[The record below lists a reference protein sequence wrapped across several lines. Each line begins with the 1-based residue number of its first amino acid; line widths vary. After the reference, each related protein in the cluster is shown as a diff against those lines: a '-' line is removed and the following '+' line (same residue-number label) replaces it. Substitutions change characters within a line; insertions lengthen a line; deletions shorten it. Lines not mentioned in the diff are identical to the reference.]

1 LPIREE
7 DSAVGGL
14 NRSTGSHENGAG
26 ENTLENVMTSAEE
39 WNAAF
44 KVRPIHEYLDNSA
57 ERFGDR
63 PAADFM
69 GKVWSYR
76 EMGDLVDRTA
86 AGLQAMGV
94 GPGVHVGL
102 CLPNTPFYTIFY
114 FAILKIGGTVANF
127 NPLYVEREIAFQ
139 ARDADVRI
147 MVTMDLKVIY
157 DKVENVRKE
166 RVLDKII
173 VCPMAFCLPTIK
185 KMLFSLFKRKELA
198 AIPQDEAHIRFED
211 LQTKG
216 SKPKPVE
223 IDPDETIAVLQYTG
237 GTTGVPKGAML
248 THKNLCANIEQMR
261 DIFEKAQPGEEKML
275 CVLPFFHVFAM
286 TVGQNLS
293 VILGAEMVLQPRF
306 ELKMLLE
313 TIVRK
318 KVTLFPGVPTIYTAI
333 NNSHETKKY
342 DLSSINLCISGGA
355 PLPVEV
361 KENFEKLTGCI
372 LVEGYGLTE
381 SSPVAAVNPL
391 DENRRAGSIG
401 RPVPGTKVRFVDIED
416 RKTEVAQGEK
426 GELLIHGQQVMKGY
440 WKRDDATAETITED
454 GYLHT
459 GDVGYQDEDGF
470 IYLVDRIKD
479 LILCSGYN
487 VYPRVIEEA
496 IYQNDAVDETIVIA
510 IPDEYRGQSPKAFV
524 KLKDGH
530 SLTAGDLKAFLK
542 DHLSAIELPREIEF
556 RDELPKTMVGKL
568 SKKELVE
575 EEAAKRAAA
584 AA

>member
-1 LPIREE
+1 
-7 DSAVGGL
+7 
-14 NRSTGSHENGAG
+14 
-26 ENTLENVMTSAEE
+26 MTTAEE

-44 KVRPIHEYLDNSA
+44 DARPVHEYLESTVA
-57 ERFGDR
+57 QFGDR

-69 GKVWSYR
+69 GKVWTYS
-76 EMGDLVDRTA
+76 ELGDLVDSTA

-102 CLPNTPFYTIFY
+102 CLPNTPYYTIFY

-157 DKVENVRKE
+157 DKVEEVRKE
-166 RVLDKII
+166 KILDKII
-173 VCPMAFCLPTIK
+173 VCPMTFCLPTIK
-185 KMLFSLFKRKELA
+185 KVLFSLFKRKELA
-198 AIPQDEAHIRFED
+198 DIPRDEAHVWFDE
-211 LQTKG
+211 LQTRG
-216 SKPKPVE
+216 NSPKPVE
-223 IDPDETIAVLQYTG
+223 IDPHDDIAVLQYTG

-248 THKNLCANIEQMR
+248 THQNLSANIEQMR
-261 DIFEKAQPGEEKML
+261 CVFEKARLGEEKML

-286 TVGQNLS
+286 TVAQNLS
-293 VILGAEMVLQPRF
+293 IILGAEMVLQPRF
-306 ELKMLLE
+306 ELKALLE
-313 TIVRK
+313 AVKRK
-318 KVTLFPGVPTIYTAI
+318 QVTLFPGVPTLYTAI
-333 NNSHETKKY
+333 NNSPMTANY
-342 DLSSINLCISGGA
+342 DLSSISLCLSGGA

-361 KENFEKLTGCI
+361 KESFEKLTGCV

-401 RPVPGTKVRFVDIED
+401 RLVPGTSARFVSIED
-416 RKTEVAQGEK
+416 RTTEVAAGEK
-426 GELLIHGQQVMKGY
+426 GELLLHGPQIMKGY
-440 WKRDDATAETITED
+440 WKREDATADTITAE

-459 GDVGYQDEDGF
+459 GDVGYQDDEGF

-496 IYQNDAVDETIVIA
+496 IYQNEAVDETIVIA
-510 IPDEYRGQSPKAFV
+510 IPDEYRGQSPKAFI
-524 KLKDGH
+524 KLKEGH
-530 SLTAGDLKAFLK
+530 SMTGEDMKTFLK
-542 DHLSAIELPREIEF
+542 EHLSSIEMPREFEF

-575 EEAAKRAAA
+575 EEAQRRAQSEAQSA
-584 AA
+584 

>member
-1 LPIREE
+1 
-7 DSAVGGL
+7 
-14 NRSTGSHENGAG
+14 
-26 ENTLENVMTSAEE
+26 MTTAEE

-44 KVRPIHEYLDNSA
+44 VPRPVHEYLEA
-57 ERFGDR
+57 TVARFGSR
-63 PAADFM
+63 PAADFL
-69 GKVWSYR
+69 GKVWTYA
-76 EMGDLVDRTA
+76 ELGELVDRTA

-102 CLPNTPFYTIFY
+102 CLPNTPYYTIFY

-147 MVTMDLKVIY
+147 MVTMDLKIIY
-157 DKVENVRKE
+157 DKVEDVRREKI
-166 RVLDKII
+166 LDKII
-173 VCPMAFCLPTIK
+173 VCPMAFCLPTVK
-185 KMLFSLFKRKELA
+185 RTLFGLFKRKELA
-198 AIPQDEAHIRFED
+198 DIPRDDAHIRFED
-211 LQTKG
+211 LQKSG
-216 SKPKPVE
+216 NAPRPVQ
-223 IDPDETIAVLQYTG
+223 IDPHEAIAVLQYTG

-248 THKNLCANIEQMR
+248 THRNLSANIEQMR
-261 DIFEKAQPGEEKML
+261 CIFEKAREGEERML

-286 TVGQNLS
+286 TVAQNLS

-306 ELKMLLE
+306 ELKALLE
-313 TIVRK
+313 AIVRK

-333 NNSHETKKY
+333 NNAPVTRKY
-342 DLSSINLCISGGA
+342 DLSSINLCLSGGA

-361 KENFEKLTGCI
+361 KENFEKITGCI

-391 DENRRAGSIG
+391 DDSRRAGSIG
-401 RPVPGTKVRFVDIED
+401 RLAPGTSARFVSIED
-416 RKTEVAQGEK
+416 RVSEMPAGEK
-426 GELLIHGQQVMKGY
+426 GELLLHGPQVMKGY
-440 WKRDDATAETITED
+440 WKRPDATAESITED

-459 GDVGYQDEDGF
+459 GDVGYMDEDGF

-496 IYQNDAVDETIVIA
+496 IYQHPAVDETIVIA
-510 IPDEYRGQSPKAFV
+510 VPDEYRGQTPKAFI
-524 KLKDGH
+524 KLKEG
-530 SLTAGDLKAFLK
+530 STLTVEDLKTFLK
-542 DHLSAIELPREIEF
+542 DHLSTIELPRDYEF

-575 EEAAKRAAA
+575 EEARKRAAA
-584 AA
+584 EAKSA

>member
-1 LPIREE
+1 
-7 DSAVGGL
+7 
-14 NRSTGSHENGAG
+14 
-26 ENTLENVMTSAEE
+26 MTTAEE

-44 KVRPIHEYLDNSA
+44 KPRPVHEYLETTVA
-57 ERFGDR
+57 QYGAR
-63 PAADFM
+63 PACDFM
-69 GKVWSYR
+69 GKTWSYA
-76 EMGDLVDRTA
+76 EIGALVDRTA

-102 CLPNTPFYTIFY
+102 CLPNTPYYTIFY
-114 FAILKIGGTVANF
+114 FAVLKIGGTVANF
-127 NPLYVEREIAFQ
+127 NPLYVERELSFQ

-157 DKVENVRKE
+157 DKVEEVRKE

-173 VCPMAFCLPTIK
+173 VCPMAWCLPTIK
-185 KMLFSLFKRKELA
+185 KVLFSLFKRKELA
-198 AIPQDEAHIRFED
+198 DIPRDDAHVRFED

-216 SKPKPVE
+216 DQPKPVK
-223 IDPDETIAVLQYTG
+223 IDPANDVAVLQYTG

-248 THKNLCANIEQMR
+248 THRNLSANIEQMR
-261 DIFEKAQPGEEKML
+261 CVFEKARPGEEKML

-286 TVGQNLS
+286 TVAQNLS
-293 VILGAEMVLQPRF
+293 IILGAEMVLQPRF
-306 ELKMLLE
+306 DLKSLLDA
-313 TIVRK
+313 VKRK

-333 NNSHETKKY
+333 NNSPMTANY
-342 DLSSINLCISGGA
+342 DLTSIRICLSGGA

-361 KENFEKLTGCI
+361 KESFEKITGCI

-381 SSPVAAVNPL
+381 TSPVAAVNPL
-391 DENRRAGSIG
+391 DDSRRAGSIG
-401 RPVPGTKVRFVDIED
+401 RLVPGTSARFVSIED
-416 RKTEVAQGEK
+416 RETEVPAGEK
-426 GELLIHGQQVMKGY
+426 GELLLHGPQVMKGY
-440 WKRDDATAETITED
+440 WKRDDATAETITRD

-459 GDVGYQDEDGF
+459 GDVGYLDDGGF

-496 IYQNDAVDETIVIA
+496 IYQHEAVDETIVIA
-510 IPDEYRGQSPKAFV
+510 VPDAYRGQSPKAFI
-524 KLKDGH
+524 KLKEGH
-530 SLTAGDLKAFLK
+530 SLTADDMKTFLK
-542 DHLSAIELPREIEF
+542 DHLSAIELPRDFEF

-575 EEAAKRAAA
+575 EEARKRAEAEA
-584 AA
+584 KSA

>member
-1 LPIREE
+1 
-7 DSAVGGL
+7 
-14 NRSTGSHENGAG
+14 
-26 ENTLENVMTSAEE
+26 MTTAEE
-39 WNAAF
+39 WSAAL
-44 KVRPIHEYLDNSA
+44 KIRPIHEYLDMSVA
-57 ERFGDR
+57 QFGDR

-69 GKVWSYR
+69 GKVWTYR
-76 EMGDLVDRTA
+76 ELGDLVDRTA

-157 DKVENVRKE
+157 DKVEDVRKE
-166 RVLDKII
+166 RGLDKII
-173 VCPMAFCLPTIK
+173 VCPMTFCLPAMK
-185 KMLFSLFKRKELA
+185 KTLFSLFKRKELA
-198 AIPQDEAHIRFED
+198 TIPQDDAHVRFD
-211 LQTKG
+211 NLLIKG
-216 SKPKPVE
+216 DKPAPVAF
-223 IDPDETIAVLQYTG
+223 DPQETIAVLQYTG

-248 THKNLCANIEQMR
+248 THRNLCANIEQMR
-261 DIFEKAQPGEEKML
+261 CVFEKAKAGEEKML

-293 VILGAEMVLQPRF
+293 IILGAEMVLQPRF

-318 KVTLFPGVPTIYTAI
+318 KITLFPGVPTIYTAI

-361 KENFEKLTGCI
+361 KENFENLTGCI

-381 SSPVAAVNPL
+381 SSPVACVNPL

-401 RPVPGTKVRFVDIED
+401 RPVPGTQVRFVDIED
-416 RKTEVAQGEK
+416 RETEVAKGEK
-426 GELLIHGQQVMKGY
+426 GELLLHGPQIMKGY
-440 WKRDDATAETITED
+440 WKRDDATAESITED

-496 IYQNDAVDETIVIA
+496 IYQNEAIDEVIVIA
-510 IPDEYRGQSPKAFV
+510 IPDQYRGQSPKAFV
-524 KLKDGH
+524 KLKDGY
-530 SLTAGDLKAFLK
+530 SLTAEELKTFLK
-542 DHLSAIELPREIEF
+542 DHLSAIEMPRQIEF
-556 RDELPKTMVGKL
+556 REELPKTMVGKL

-575 EEAAKRAAA
+575 EEAAKRATAA
-584 AA
+584 

>member
-1 LPIREE
+1 
-7 DSAVGGL
+7 
-14 NRSTGSHENGAG
+14 
-26 ENTLENVMTSAEE
+26 MTTAEE

-44 KVRPIHEYLDNSA
+44 DARPVHEYLESTVA
-57 ERFGDR
+57 QFGDR

-69 GKVWSYR
+69 GKVWTYS
-76 EMGDLVDRTA
+76 ELGDLVDSTA

-102 CLPNTPFYTIFY
+102 CLPNTPYYTIFY

-157 DKVENVRKE
+157 DKVEEVRKE
-166 RVLDKII
+166 KILDKII
-173 VCPMAFCLPTIK
+173 VCPMTFCLPTIK
-185 KMLFSLFKRKELA
+185 KVLFSLFKRKELA
-198 AIPQDEAHIRFED
+198 DIPRDEAHVWFDE
-211 LQTKG
+211 LQTRG
-216 SKPKPVE
+216 NSPKPVE
-223 IDPDETIAVLQYTG
+223 IDPHDDIAVLQYTG

-248 THKNLCANIEQMR
+248 THQNLSANIEQMR
-261 DIFEKAQPGEEKML
+261 CVFEKARLGEEKML

-286 TVGQNLS
+286 TVAQNLS
-293 VILGAEMVLQPRF
+293 IILGAEMVLQPRF
-306 ELKMLLE
+306 ELKALLE
-313 TIVRK
+313 AVKRK
-318 KVTLFPGVPTIYTAI
+318 QVTLFPGVPTLYTAI
-333 NNSHETKKY
+333 NNSPMTANY
-342 DLSSINLCISGGA
+342 DLSSISLCLSGGA

-361 KENFEKLTGCI
+361 KESFEKLTGCV

-401 RPVPGTKVRFVDIED
+401 RLVPGTSARFVSIED
-416 RKTEVAQGEK
+416 RTTEVAAGEK
-426 GELLIHGQQVMKGY
+426 GELLLHGPQIMKGY
-440 WKRDDATAETITED
+440 WKREDATADTITAE

-459 GDVGYQDEDGF
+459 GDVGYQDDKGF

-496 IYQNDAVDETIVIA
+496 IYQNEAVDETIVIA
-510 IPDEYRGQSPKAFV
+510 IPDEYRGQSPKAFI
-524 KLKDGH
+524 KLKEGH
-530 SLTAGDLKAFLK
+530 SMTGEDMKTFLK
-542 DHLSAIELPREIEF
+542 EHLSSIEMPREFEF

-575 EEAAKRAAA
+575 EEAQKRAQSEAQSA
-584 AA
+584 

>member
-1 LPIREE
+1 
-7 DSAVGGL
+7 
-14 NRSTGSHENGAG
+14 
-26 ENTLENVMTSAEE
+26 MTTAEE

-44 KVRPIHEYLDNSA
+44 DARPVHEYLESTVA
-57 ERFGDR
+57 QFGDR

-69 GKVWSYR
+69 GKVWTYF
-76 EMGDLVDRTA
+76 ELGDLVDSTA

-102 CLPNTPFYTIFY
+102 CLPNTPYYTIFY

-157 DKVENVRKE
+157 DKVEEVRKE
-166 RVLDKII
+166 KILDKII
-173 VCPMAFCLPTIK
+173 VCPMTFCLPTIK
-185 KMLFSLFKRKELA
+185 KVLFSLFKRKELA
-198 AIPQDEAHIRFED
+198 DIPRDEAHVWFDE
-211 LQTKG
+211 LQTRG
-216 SKPKPVE
+216 NSPKPVE
-223 IDPDETIAVLQYTG
+223 IDPHDDIAVLQYTG

-248 THKNLCANIEQMR
+248 THQNLSANIEQMR
-261 DIFEKAQPGEEKML
+261 CVFEKARLGEEKML

-286 TVGQNLS
+286 TVAQNLS
-293 VILGAEMVLQPRF
+293 IILGAEMVLQPRF
-306 ELKMLLE
+306 ELKALLE
-313 TIVRK
+313 AVKRK
-318 KVTLFPGVPTIYTAI
+318 QVTLFPGVPTLYTAI
-333 NNSHETKKY
+333 NNSPMTANY
-342 DLSSINLCISGGA
+342 DLSSISLCLSGGA

-361 KENFEKLTGCI
+361 KESFEKLTGCV

-401 RPVPGTKVRFVDIED
+401 RLVPGTSARFVSIED
-416 RKTEVAQGEK
+416 RTTEVAAGEK
-426 GELLIHGQQVMKGY
+426 GELLLHGPQIMKGY
-440 WKRDDATAETITED
+440 WKREDATADMITAE

-459 GDVGYQDEDGF
+459 GDVGYQDDEGF

-496 IYQNDAVDETIVIA
+496 IYQNEAVDETIVIA
-510 IPDEYRGQSPKAFV
+510 IPDEYRGQSPKAFI
-524 KLKDGH
+524 KLKEGH
-530 SLTAGDLKAFLK
+530 SMTGEDMKAFLK
-542 DHLSAIELPREIEF
+542 EHLSSIEMPREFEF

-575 EEAAKRAAA
+575 EEAQKRAQSEAQSA
-584 AA
+584 

>member
-1 LPIREE
+1 
-7 DSAVGGL
+7 
-14 NRSTGSHENGAG
+14 
-26 ENTLENVMTSAEE
+26 MTTAEE

-44 KVRPIHEYLDNSA
+44 RPRPVHEYLETTVSN
-57 ERFGDR
+57 FGGS

-69 GKVWSYR
+69 GKVWTYD
-76 EMGDLVDRTA
+76 ELGELVNSTA

-114 FAILKIGGTVANF
+114 FAILKIGATVANF
-127 NPLYVEREIAFQ
+127 NPLYVEREIGFQ

-157 DKVENVRKE
+157 DKVEAVRKE

-173 VCPMAFCLPTIK
+173 VCPMSFCLPTMK
-185 KMLFSLFKRKELA
+185 KLLFNLFKRNELA
-198 AIPQDEAHIRFED
+198 VIPRDDAHVWFDE
-211 LQTKG
+211 LQTG
-216 SKPKPVE
+216 GAAPEPVD
-223 IDPDETIAVLQYTG
+223 IDPENAIAVLQYTG

-248 THKNLCANIEQMR
+248 THKNLSANIEQMR
-261 DIFEKAQPGEEKML
+261 CVFEKAQLGKEKML

-286 TVGQNLS
+286 TVAQNLS
-293 VILGAEMVLQPRF
+293 IILAAEMVLQPRF
-306 ELKMLLE
+306 ELKALLD
-313 TIVRK
+313 VVKRK
-318 KVTLFPGVPTIYTAI
+318 QVTLFPGVPTLYTAI
-333 NNSHETKKY
+333 NNSPLTSSY
-342 DLSSINLCISGGA
+342 DLSSISLCISGGA

-361 KENFEKLTGCI
+361 KESFETLTGCI

-401 RPVPGTKVRFVDIED
+401 RLVPGTSARFVSIED
-416 RKTEVAQGEK
+416 RETEVAEGEK
-426 GELLIHGQQVMKGY
+426 GELLLHGPQVMKGY
-440 WKRDDATAETITED
+440 WKRDDATADTITPE

-459 GDVGYQDEDGF
+459 GDVGYRDADGF

-496 IYQNDAVDETIVIA
+496 IYLHAAVDETIVIA

-524 KLKDGH
+524 KLKEGE
-530 SLTAGDLKAFLK
+530 SLTGEELKIFLK
-542 DHLSAIELPREIEF
+542 EHLSAIELPREFEF
-556 RDELPKTMVGKL
+556 RNELPKTMVGKL

-575 EEAAKRAAA
+575 EEARKRAGTETKSA
-584 AA
+584 

>member
-1 LPIREE
+1 
-7 DSAVGGL
+7 
-14 NRSTGSHENGAG
+14 
-26 ENTLENVMTSAEE
+26 MTTAEE

-44 KVRPIHEYLDNSA
+44 EPRPVHEYLENTVSN
-57 ERFGDR
+57 FGGS

-69 GKVWSYR
+69 GKVWTYD
-76 EMGDLVDRTA
+76 ELGELVNSTA

-114 FAILKIGGTVANF
+114 FAILKVGATVANF
-127 NPLYVEREIAFQ
+127 NPLYVEREISFQ

-157 DKVENVRKE
+157 DKVEAVRKE

-173 VCPMAFCLPTIK
+173 VCPMSFCLPTMK
-185 KMLFSLFKRKELA
+185 KVLFNLFKRKELA
-198 AIPQDEAHIRFED
+198 VIPRDEAHVWFDE
-211 LQTKG
+211 LQTEG
-216 SKPKPVE
+216 ASPEPVD
-223 IDPDETIAVLQYTG
+223 IDPEEAIAVLQYTG

-248 THKNLCANIEQMR
+248 THKNLSANIEQMR
-261 DIFEKAQPGEEKML
+261 CVFEKAQLGKEKML

-286 TVGQNLS
+286 TVAQNLS
-293 VILGAEMVLQPRF
+293 IILAAEMVLQPRF
-306 ELKMLLE
+306 ELKALLDA
-313 TIVRK
+313 VKRK
-318 KVTLFPGVPTIYTAI
+318 QVTLFPGVPTLYTAI
-333 NNSHETKKY
+333 NNSPLTPSY
-342 DLSSINLCISGGA
+342 DLSSISLCISGGA

-361 KENFEKLTGCI
+361 KESFETLTGCI

-401 RPVPGTKVRFVDIED
+401 RLVPGTSARFVSIED
-416 RKTEVAQGEK
+416 RETDVAEGEK
-426 GELLIHGQQVMKGY
+426 GELLLHGPQVMKGY
-440 WKRDDATAETITED
+440 WKRDDATADTITPE

-459 GDVGYQDEDGF
+459 GDVGYRDADGF

-496 IYQNDAVDETIVIA
+496 IYQHAAVDETIVIA

-524 KLKDGH
+524 KLKEGE
-530 SLTAGDLKAFLK
+530 SLTGEELKQFLK
-542 DHLSAIELPREIEF
+542 EHLSAIELPREFEF
-556 RDELPKTMVGKL
+556 RNELPKTMVGKL

-575 EEAAKRAAA
+575 EEARKRAQAEA
-584 AA
+584 KSA

>member
-1 LPIREE
+1 
-7 DSAVGGL
+7 
-14 NRSTGSHENGAG
+14 
-26 ENTLENVMTSAEE
+26 MTTAEE

-44 KVRPIHEYLDNSA
+44 DARPVHEYLESTVA
-57 ERFGDR
+57 QFGDR

-69 GKVWSYR
+69 GKVWTYS
-76 EMGDLVDRTA
+76 ELGDLVDSTA

-102 CLPNTPFYTIFY
+102 CLPNTPYYTIFY

-157 DKVENVRKE
+157 DKVEEVRKE
-166 RVLDKII
+166 KILDKII
-173 VCPMAFCLPTIK
+173 VCPMTFCLPTIK
-185 KMLFSLFKRKELA
+185 KVLFSLFKRKELA
-198 AIPQDEAHIRFED
+198 DIPRDEAHVWFDE
-211 LQTKG
+211 LQTRG
-216 SKPKPVE
+216 NSPKPVE
-223 IDPDETIAVLQYTG
+223 IDPHDDIAVLQYTG

-248 THKNLCANIEQMR
+248 THQNLSANIEQMR
-261 DIFEKAQPGEEKML
+261 CVFEKARLGEEKML

-286 TVGQNLS
+286 TVAQNLS
-293 VILGAEMVLQPRF
+293 IILGAEMVLQPRF
-306 ELKMLLE
+306 ELKALLE
-313 TIVRK
+313 AVKRK
-318 KVTLFPGVPTIYTAI
+318 QVTLFPGVPTLYTAI
-333 NNSHETKKY
+333 NNSPMTANY
-342 DLSSINLCISGGA
+342 DLSSISLCLSGGA

-361 KENFEKLTGCI
+361 KESFEKLTGCV

-401 RPVPGTKVRFVDIED
+401 RLVPGTSARFVSIED
-416 RKTEVAQGEK
+416 RTTEVAAGEK
-426 GELLIHGQQVMKGY
+426 GELLLHGPQIMKGY
-440 WKRDDATAETITED
+440 WKREDATADTITAE

-459 GDVGYQDEDGF
+459 GDVGYQDDEGF
-470 IYLVDRIKD
+470 VYLVDRIKD

-496 IYQNDAVDETIVIA
+496 IYQNEAVDETIVIA
-510 IPDEYRGQSPKAFV
+510 IPDEYRGQSPKAFI
-524 KLKDGH
+524 KLKEGH
-530 SLTAGDLKAFLK
+530 SMTGEDMKAFLK
-542 DHLSAIELPREIEF
+542 EHLSSIEMPREFEF

-575 EEAAKRAAA
+575 EEAQKRAQSEAQSA
-584 AA
+584 

>member
-1 LPIREE
+1 
-7 DSAVGGL
+7 
-14 NRSTGSHENGAG
+14 
-26 ENTLENVMTSAEE
+26 MTTAEE

-44 KVRPIHEYLDNSA
+44 DARPVHEYLESTVA
-57 ERFGDR
+57 QFGDR

-69 GKVWSYR
+69 GKVWTYS
-76 EMGDLVDRTA
+76 ELGDLVDSTA

-102 CLPNTPFYTIFY
+102 CLPNTPYYTIFY

-157 DKVENVRKE
+157 DKVEEVRKE
-166 RVLDKII
+166 KILDKII
-173 VCPMAFCLPTIK
+173 VCPMTFCLPTIK
-185 KMLFSLFKRKELA
+185 KVLFSLFKRKELA
-198 AIPQDEAHIRFED
+198 DIPRDEAHVWFDE
-211 LQTKG
+211 LQTRG
-216 SKPKPVE
+216 NSPKPVE
-223 IDPDETIAVLQYTG
+223 IDPHDDIAVLQYTG

-248 THKNLCANIEQMR
+248 THQNLSANIEQMR
-261 DIFEKAQPGEEKML
+261 CVFEKARLGEEKML

-286 TVGQNLS
+286 TVAQNLS
-293 VILGAEMVLQPRF
+293 IILGAEMVLQPRF
-306 ELKMLLE
+306 ELKALLE
-313 TIVRK
+313 AVKRK
-318 KVTLFPGVPTIYTAI
+318 QVTLFPGVPTLYTAI
-333 NNSHETKKY
+333 NNSPMTANY
-342 DLSSINLCISGGA
+342 DLSSISLCLSGGA

-361 KENFEKLTGCI
+361 KESFEKLTGCV

-401 RPVPGTKVRFVDIED
+401 RLVPGTSARFVSIED
-416 RKTEVAQGEK
+416 RTTEVAAGEK
-426 GELLIHGQQVMKGY
+426 GELLLHGPQIMKGY
-440 WKRDDATAETITED
+440 WKREDATADTITAE

-459 GDVGYQDEDGF
+459 GDVGYQDDEGF

-496 IYQNDAVDETIVIA
+496 IYQNEAVDETIVIA
-510 IPDEYRGQSPKAFV
+510 IPDEYRGQSPKAFI
-524 KLKDGH
+524 KLKEGH
-530 SLTAGDLKAFLK
+530 SMTGEDMKAFLK
-542 DHLSAIELPREIEF
+542 EHLSSIEMPREFEF

-575 EEAAKRAAA
+575 EEAQKRAQSEAQSA
-584 AA
+584 

>member
-1 LPIREE
+1 
-7 DSAVGGL
+7 
-14 NRSTGSHENGAG
+14 
-26 ENTLENVMTSAEE
+26 MTTAEE

-44 KVRPIHEYLDNSA
+44 RPRPVHEYLETSVA
-57 ERFGDR
+57 QFGPR

-69 GKVWSYR
+69 GKVWTYA
-76 EMGDLVDRTA
+76 EIGAYADRVA

-114 FAILKIGGTVANF
+114 FAILKVGGTVANF

-157 DKVENVRKE
+157 DKVEAVRKE
-166 RVLDKII
+166 RALDKIV
-173 VCPMAFCLPTIK
+173 VCPMSFCLPPLK
-185 KMLFSLFKRKELA
+185 KVLFQLFKRKELA
-198 AIPQDEAHIRFED
+198 DIPRDDAHIRFEE
-211 LQTKG
+211 LLHSG
-216 SKPKPVE
+216 AHPEPVA
-223 IDPDETIAVLQYTG
+223 IDPKEAVAVLQYTG

-248 THKNLCANIEQMR
+248 THANLSANIEQMR
-261 DIFEKAQPGEEKML
+261 CVFAKARPGEEKML

-293 VILGAEMVLQPRF
+293 VLLGAEMVLQPRF
-306 ELKMLLE
+306 ELKALLDA
-313 TIVRK
+313 IKRK
-318 KVTLFPGVPTIYTAI
+318 RVTLFPGVPTIYTAI
-333 NNSHETKKY
+333 SNASMTAHY

-355 PLPVEV
+355 PLPLEV
-361 KENFEKLTGCI
+361 MESFEKLTGCI

-391 DENRRAGSIG
+391 DESRRGGSIG
-401 RPVPGTKVRFVDIED
+401 RLVPGTEARFVNIED
-416 RKTEVAQGEK
+416 RVSEVAEGEK
-426 GELLIHGQQVMKGY
+426 GELMLRGPQVMKGY
-440 WKRDDATAETITED
+440 WKRDDATQDTITAD
-454 GYLHT
+454 GFLHT
-459 GDVGYQDEDGF
+459 GDVGYRDPDGF
-470 IYLVDRIKD
+470 IFLVDRIKD

-496 IYQNDAVDETIVIA
+496 IYQNAAVDETIVIA
-510 IPDEYRGQSPKAFV
+510 VPDEYRGQSPKAFI
-524 KLKDGH
+524 KLKEGH
-530 SLTAGDLKAFLK
+530 SITAQEMKAFLK
-542 DHLSAIELPREIEF
+542 DHLSTIELPREYEF

-575 EEAAKRAAA
+575 EEERKRAEVQARSA
-584 AA
+584 

>member
-1 LPIREE
+1 
-7 DSAVGGL
+7 
-14 NRSTGSHENGAG
+14 
-26 ENTLENVMTSAEE
+26 MTTAEE

-44 KVRPIHEYLDNSA
+44 TPRPVHEYLETTVSN
-57 ERFGDR
+57 FGAS

-69 GKVWSYR
+69 GKVWTYD
-76 EMGDLVDRTA
+76 ELGDLVNTTA

-114 FAILKIGGTVANF
+114 FAILKIGATVANF
-127 NPLYVEREIAFQ
+127 NPLYVEREISFQ

-157 DKVENVRKE
+157 DKVEAVRKE

-173 VCPMAFCLPTIK
+173 VCPMSFCLPTMK
-185 KMLFSLFKRKELA
+185 KVLFNLFKRKELA
-198 AIPQDEAHIRFED
+198 VIPRDEAHVWFDE
-211 LQTKG
+211 LQTEG
-216 SKPKPVE
+216 ASPEPVA
-223 IDPDETIAVLQYTG
+223 IDPEEAIAVLQYTG

-248 THKNLCANIEQMR
+248 THKNLSANIEQMR
-261 DIFEKAQPGEEKML
+261 CVFEKAQLGKEKML

-286 TVGQNLS
+286 TVAQNLS
-293 VILGAEMVLQPRF
+293 IILAAEMVLQPRF
-306 ELKMLLE
+306 ELKALLDV
-313 TIVRK
+313 IRRK
-318 KVTLFPGVPTIYTAI
+318 QVTLFPGVPTLYTAI
-333 NNSHETKKY
+333 NNSPLTSSY
-342 DLSSINLCISGGA
+342 DLSSVSLCISGGA

-361 KENFEKLTGCI
+361 KESFEKLTGCI

-401 RPVPGTKVRFVDIED
+401 RLVPGTSARFVSIED
-416 RKTEVAQGEK
+416 RETDVAEGEK
-426 GELLIHGQQVMKGY
+426 GELLLHGPQVMKGY
-440 WKRDDATAETITED
+440 WKRDDATADTITPE

-459 GDVGYQDEDGF
+459 GDVGYRDGDGF

-487 VYPRVIEEA
+487 VYPRMIEEA
-496 IYQNDAVDETIVIA
+496 IYQHAAVDETIVIA

-524 KLKDGH
+524 KLKEGE
-530 SLTAGDLKAFLK
+530 SLTGEELKLFLK
-542 DHLSAIELPREIEF
+542 EHLSAIELPREFEF
-556 RDELPKTMVGKL
+556 RNELPKTMVGKL

-575 EEAAKRAAA
+575 EEAQKRAQAEA
-584 AA
+584 KSA

>member
-1 LPIREE
+1 
-7 DSAVGGL
+7 
-14 NRSTGSHENGAG
+14 
-26 ENTLENVMTSAEE
+26 MTTAEE

-44 KVRPIHEYLDNSA
+44 KPRPVHEYLETTVA
-57 ERFGDR
+57 HYGAR
-63 PAADFM
+63 PACDFM
-69 GKVWSYR
+69 GKTWSYA
-76 EMGDLVDRTA
+76 EIGALVDRTA

-102 CLPNTPFYTIFY
+102 CLPNTPYYTIFY
-114 FAILKIGGTVANF
+114 FAVLKIGGTVANF
-127 NPLYVEREIAFQ
+127 NPLYVERELSFQ

-157 DKVENVRKE
+157 DKVEEVRKE

-173 VCPMAFCLPTIK
+173 VCPMAWCLPTIK
-185 KMLFSLFKRKELA
+185 KVLFSLFKRKELA
-198 AIPQDEAHIRFED
+198 DIPRDDAHVRFED

-216 SKPKPVE
+216 DQPKPVK
-223 IDPDETIAVLQYTG
+223 IDPANDVAVLQYTG

-248 THKNLCANIEQMR
+248 THRNLSANIEQMR
-261 DIFEKAQPGEEKML
+261 CVFEKARPGEEKML

-286 TVGQNLS
+286 TVAQNLS
-293 VILGAEMVLQPRF
+293 IILGAEMVLQPRF
-306 ELKMLLE
+306 DLKSLLDA
-313 TIVRK
+313 VKRK

-333 NNSHETKKY
+333 NNSPMTANY
-342 DLSSINLCISGGA
+342 DLTSIRICLSGGA

-361 KENFEKLTGCI
+361 KESFEKITGCI

-381 SSPVAAVNPL
+381 TSPVAAVNPL
-391 DENRRAGSIG
+391 DDSRRAGSIG
-401 RPVPGTKVRFVDIED
+401 RLVPGTSARFVSIED
-416 RKTEVAQGEK
+416 RETEVPAGEK
-426 GELLIHGQQVMKGY
+426 GELLLHGPQVMKGY
-440 WKRDDATAETITED
+440 WKRDDATAETITRD

-459 GDVGYQDEDGF
+459 GDVGYLDEGGF

-496 IYQNDAVDETIVIA
+496 IYQHEAVDEAIVIA
-510 IPDEYRGQSPKAFV
+510 VPDAYRGQSPKAFI
-524 KLKDGH
+524 KLKEGH
-530 SLTAGDLKAFLK
+530 SLTADDMKTFLK
-542 DHLSAIELPREIEF
+542 DHLSAIELPRDFEF

-575 EEAAKRAAA
+575 EEARKRAEAEA
-584 AA
+584 KSA

>member
-1 LPIREE
+1 
-7 DSAVGGL
+7 
-14 NRSTGSHENGAG
+14 
-26 ENTLENVMTSAEE
+26 MTTAEE
-39 WNAAF
+39 WTAAF
-44 KVRPIHEYLDNSA
+44 NARPAHEYLEETVS
-57 ERFGDR
+57 EFGNR
-63 PAADFM
+63 PAVDFM
-69 GKVWSYR
+69 GKGWTYS
-76 EMGDLVDRTA
+76 EIGNLVDRTA
-86 AGLQAMGV
+86 AGLQSMGV

-114 FAILKIGGTVANF
+114 FAILKVGGTVANF

-139 ARDADVRI
+139 TRDADVRI
-147 MVTMDLKVIY
+147 MVTMDLKMIY

-166 RVLDKII
+166 KALDKII
-173 VCPMAFCLPTIK
+173 VCPMTFCLPTVK
-185 KMLFSLFKRKELA
+185 KVLFSLFKRKELA
-198 AIPQDEAHIRFED
+198 EISYDDAHIHFDD

-216 SKPKPVE
+216 SQPTPVE
-223 IDPDETIAVLQYTG
+223 IDPSTAIAVLQYTG

-248 THKNLCANIEQMR
+248 THRNLSANIQQMR
-261 DIFEKAQPGEEKML
+261 CVFEKARLGEERML

-286 TVGQNLS
+286 TVAQNLS
-293 VILGAEMVLQPRF
+293 IILGAEMVLQPRF
-306 ELKMLLE
+306 ELTTLLK

-333 NNSHETKKY
+333 NNSHETKNY
-342 DLSSINLCISGGA
+342 DLSSIELCLSGGA

-361 KENFEKLTGCI
+361 KESFEKLTGCI

-381 SSPVAAVNPL
+381 STPVAAVNPL

-401 RPVPGTKVRFVDIED
+401 RLVPGTKARFVSIED
-416 RKTEVAQGEK
+416 RETEVALGEK
-426 GELLIHGQQVMKGY
+426 GELMLHGPQIMKGY
-440 WKRDDATAETITED
+440 WKRPDATADSITPD

-496 IYQNDAVDETIVIA
+496 IYQHEAVDEAIVIA
-510 IPDEYRGQSPKAFV
+510 IPDEYRGQSPKAFI

-530 SLTAGDLKAFLK
+530 SLTGDGMKTFLK
-542 DHLSAIELPREIEF
+542 DHLSTIELPREIEF

-575 EEAAKRAAA
+575 EEAAKRAEAETA
-584 AA
+584 